1 MVTRNLLHRFTGAVA
16 LLDLHF
22 VRRHSIAFALLS
34 FAVISSATTYL
45 LFCDSK
51 LTDIGVYNG
60 MVKRWGPNFHQKV
73 LMSGG
78 SAGTIF
84 AMALALGKEPAY
96 VDMLYST
103 VSINTLKR
111 SPIYYGSYYLEEQL
125 KLMLKDPLVYKKI
138 EGRCCFGT
146 TAFFSK
152 HRWHVSWESNDDL
165 LECLRA
171 SYHIPLYCKYS
182 GGIKGVEC
190 VDGAYGFAGH
200 DLPHGDQTLYVGID
214 PHAEIT
220 RSLTNN
226 EMFYPTVGREYEAMV
241 KSGEDAFMNW
251 NGKMNIKVGS
261 RQPNYAALCVLWTL
275 KVIENIVYAAINS
288 MYKLFFLL
296 LAIVS
301 IFASIV
307 PIKK

>member
-1 MVTRNLLHRFTGAVA
+1 MKNLHHRFTGAAA
-16 LLDLHF
+16 LSDLHF
-22 VRRHSIAFALLS
+22 VSIAIEPII
-34 FAVISSATTYL
+34 AVSAFHILIPSLIT
-45 LFCDSK
+45 S
-51 LTDIGVYNG
+51 DIGVYNG

-84 AMALALGKEPAY
+84 ALALALGKEPAY
-96 VDMLYST
+96 VDLLYST
-103 VSINTLKR
+103 VSVNTLKR
-111 SPIYYGSYYLEEQL
+111 SPIYYGSHYLEEQL
-125 KLMLKDPLVYKKI
+125 KLILKDPLVYKKI

-171 SYHIPLYCKYS
+171 SYHIPLYCKFS

-241 KSGEDAFMNW
+241 KSGEEAFMNW
-251 NGKMNIKVGS
+251 NGKMNVKVGS
-261 RQPNYAALCVLWTL
+261 RQPNYAALYVLWTL
-275 KVIENIVYAAINS
+275 KVIENVLYMVINS

-301 IFASIV
+301 VFTSIV